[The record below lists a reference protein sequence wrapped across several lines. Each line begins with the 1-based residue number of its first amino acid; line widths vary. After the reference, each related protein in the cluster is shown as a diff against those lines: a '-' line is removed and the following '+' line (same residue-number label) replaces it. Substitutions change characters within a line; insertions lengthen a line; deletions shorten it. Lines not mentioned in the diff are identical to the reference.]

1 MPYQVLLIEDE
12 PDLAE
17 PLVFTLKREGYAVA
31 WARGGEEAL
40 RALNSIPG
48 PDLIIADLGLPDIDG
63 LEVIARARAGGF
75 EGGVMILTSR
85 DSEVDRVVGLDIG
98 ADDYQVKPFAL
109 AEFSARV
116 RALLRRASS
125 GPSKGDSP
133 GRVQVDR
140 ASRRVTTGDVEIV
153 LSNKEYDVLV
163 ELLASAGRVVPR
175 VQLMDNVWGPSWFGS
190 PKALDVTV
198 GRLRQKLRDAGVT
211 DDIAAVRGVGFRLD
225 QQT

>member
-1 MPYQVLLIEDE
+1 MLLIEDE